1 MVHIRELV
9 DADGAPVG
17 ARARPPVLLPGTLP
31 VADAM
36 RHLRQRH
43 EEEPDGALLLPG
55 DFPLHDLPDVGVRVT
70 FPLSREYTTVA
81 GLVLAGLG
89 RLPEGPG
96 ERVRLPGLT
105 VEVLEVAGRA
115 IRRVRLRGPAV
126 GRTPD

>member
-1 MVHIRELV
+1 
-9 DADGAPVG
+9 
-17 ARARPPVLLPGTLP
+17 
-31 VADAM
+31 
-36 RHLRQRH
+36 
-43 EEEPDGALLLPG
+43 
-55 DFPLHDLPDVGVRVT
+55 VGVRVT

-105 VEVLEVAGRA
+105 VEVVEVAGRA